1 MSGTATDD
9 GPQNKTEL
17 LKLPLSLTYEDSVIF
32 YIVIIPTNLSLT
44 GQGIS
49 GNRYDLENI

>member
-1 MSGTATDD
+1 MSGIATDD

-17 LKLPLSLTYEDSVIF
+17 LKLTLSLTYEDSVIF
-32 YIVIIPTNLSLT
+32 YIVIIPTNLSPI
-44 GQGIS
+44 GQGTS